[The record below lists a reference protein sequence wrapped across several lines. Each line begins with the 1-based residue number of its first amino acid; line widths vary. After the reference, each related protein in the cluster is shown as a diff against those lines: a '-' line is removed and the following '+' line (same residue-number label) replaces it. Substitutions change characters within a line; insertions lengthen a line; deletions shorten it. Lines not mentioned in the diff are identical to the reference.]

1 MEITVTIDDDLY
13 ELALEM
19 AEPSVDKSNILVE
32 ALKEFIRVQTLKKC
46 FSLDSMQMKMQI
58 ESGKS
63 DEPVR

>member
-1 MEITVTIDDDLY
+1 MEITVTIDDELY
-13 ELALEM
+13 ELALAM

-46 FSLDSMQMKMQI
+46 LSLDSIQMKMQI

-63 DEPVR
+63 EEPVR